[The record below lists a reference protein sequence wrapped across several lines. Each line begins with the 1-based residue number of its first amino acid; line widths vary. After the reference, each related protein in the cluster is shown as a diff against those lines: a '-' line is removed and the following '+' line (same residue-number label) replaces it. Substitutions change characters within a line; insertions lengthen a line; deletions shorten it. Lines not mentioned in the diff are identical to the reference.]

1 MGGDG
6 QLNEDEQILVFST
19 VKEKMQILAE
29 ELCYVQ
35 EYQLYKDLMRE
46 IRLLEAD
53 ICVFQDDLR
62 TNIQENQL
70 REYIEIGD
78 EKLQEFYRDW
88 EKNFAEFENESM
100 IKIEELKYE
109 HEEQM
114 ELLNVKLDRA
124 VEALK
129 IKPAIG
135 LKEMQNNEKLV
146 AVNER
151 VEEAMNY
158 RKELKILEIKE
169 AQRIEN
175 LRQKNADNQRKAL
188 LNGQQKE
195 MHQLEAKIET
205 GRHNLKIKMD
215 KDLIILQKEINL
227 HVADIKRIQGLM
239 SRSAM
244 SKGQK
249 ADELR
254 RLKEKSR
261 KTQSLL
267 SESKKVQSS
276 AGGGKA
282 SQTVTS
288 SPDRSMKQN
297 QTVMSGGGSTT
308 DGRESTQSGI
318 IIDLL
323 LFGQSAAQKR
333 GLGVTQSLG
342 NTVSSG
348 AGPVNQVMPLKYI
361 LKTCP
366 LTQFEISVT
375 NADGT
380 RRSDTQLAE
389 QEEAAANGKKKGKSQ
404 LSVPT
409 GKSNAMK
416 IQFLLDQRKPPT
428 EQLPSLCA

>member
-1 MGGDG
+1 
-6 QLNEDEQILVFST
+6 
-19 VKEKMQILAE
+19 
-29 ELCYVQ
+29 
-35 EYQLYKDLMRE
+35 
-46 IRLLEAD
+46 
-53 ICVFQDDLR
+53 
-62 TNIQENQL
+62 
-70 REYIEIGD
+70 
-78 EKLQEFYRDW
+78 
-88 EKNFAEFENESM
+88 
-100 IKIEELKYE
+100 
-109 HEEQM
+109 M

-129 IKPAIG
+129 IKPAVM

-175 LRQKNADNQRKAL
+175 LRQKSAENQRKAL
-188 LNGQQKE
+188 LNTQQKE
-195 MHQLEAKIET
+195 MLQLEAKIET

-227 HVADIKRIQGLM
+227 HVADIKRIQGQM

-267 SESKKVQSS
+267 SESKKVVSS
-276 AGGGKA
+276 SGGRKA
-282 SQTVTS
+282 SETVTS
-288 SPDRSMKQN
+288 SPERSMKQN
-297 QTVMSGGGSTT
+297 QTVMSGGGSTS
-308 DGRESTQSGI
+308 DGRENSQTGI
-318 IIDLL
+318 IVDLL

-333 GLGVTQSLG
+333 GMGMTQSLG

-348 AGPVNQVMPLKYI
+348 AGPVNQVYPLKYI
-361 LKTCP
+361 LKMCP

-389 QEEAAANGKKKGKSQ
+389 QEESEAAGRKKGKS
-404 LSVPT
+404 
-409 GKSNAMK
+409 
-416 IQFLLDQRKPPT
+416 
-428 EQLPSLCA
+428 